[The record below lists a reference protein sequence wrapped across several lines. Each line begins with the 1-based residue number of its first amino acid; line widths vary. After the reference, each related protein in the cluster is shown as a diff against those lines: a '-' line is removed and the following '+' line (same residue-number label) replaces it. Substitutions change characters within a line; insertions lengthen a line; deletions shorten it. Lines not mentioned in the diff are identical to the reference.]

1 MVLEGR
7 DGARCEVQWG
17 MWMSLQQ
24 RLTLFFV
31 LIVILP
37 LAAAGFVVQRV
48 ISDEI
53 GERAIISL
61 RPSLDSTV
69 SIYNNRSEVLVRRV
83 RSAVAGDAFPRL
95 LKQKDGPALDAYLG
109 NQIADS
115 ADIDFLVVLGRDGG
129 VLASS
134 SKPAE
139 FVQGFEVPT
148 MDQIASA
155 PPGAGRGFSR
165 TPAITVRITGVGT
178 VGRLIGGFWIDEGL
192 LSLSGSD
199 TQTDLSVVA
208 DGTVIASTA
217 AVRSP
222 IAVDVDFAGDFDA
235 TIDEPVKAAA
245 TQLENGVGIVA
256 STPAAPIEAS
266 SRRVLTSLLVLLA
279 LALLGTT
286 ALAYLLARLISQPL
300 EELAQGAAA
309 IAEGKFDHRIPV
321 RSRDEVGQLALA
333 FNDMTSRLHDTVGQ
347 LSHSR
352 DQLQRAV
359 RRVGDTLRSTHDMKQ
374 MLESVVNTAA
384 DALEADVA
392 ILWSFTGTREEL
404 YASIARGTDI
414 KELPKLRIA
423 EGVVGFVAERA
434 SSIVIPPPQPVQ
446 GMPKPA
452 RTEPSF
458 PVALVTPLYSQ
469 DRMVAVLALYRTDPR
484 KHFGAEDVEMVNFLT
499 EQCGVAIE
507 NVYLHEEAQRLSLTD
522 GLTGTWNRRF
532 MQMQFRQVL
541 ATATRFDRPFS
552 ILMLDLDNFKQ
563 INDTFGHQRGDEILI
578 EFSRRVK
585 IALREV
591 DTFARYGGEEFIC
604 LLAETD
610 VDGAI
615 TTAEKIRD
623 AIRSEP
629 FGDSAERHISLTV
642 SIGVAS
648 YPQHGE
654 TYASIVESAD
664 QAMYRAKQLGRDRV
678 AVAEK
683 LKLVK

>member
-1 MVLEGR
+1 
-7 DGARCEVQWG
+7 
-17 MWMSLQQ
+17 MSLQQ

-48 ISDEI
+48 IGEEI

-61 RPSLDSTV
+61 RP
-69 SIYNNRSEVLVRRV
+69 
-83 RSAVAGDAFPRL
+83 
-95 LKQKDGPALDAYLG
+95 ALDATVSLYNAQHNVLERRTRAAVADDAFVRLLEARDEAGLEAYLSRQLAG
-109 NQIADS
+109 SPDL
-115 ADIDFLVVLGRDGG
+115 DFLMVVDGDR
-129 VLASS
+129 VVASAAN
-134 SKPAE
+134 PAE
-139 FVQGFEVPT
+139 FVAGFEPPS
-148 MDQIASA
+148 MPQIARA
-155 PPGAGRGFSR
+155 EPGAGEGFTR
-165 TPAITVRITGVGT
+165 TPSISVRIAGVGT
-178 VGRLIGGFWIDEGL
+178 VGRLIGGFWIDRRL
-192 LSLSGSD
+192 LTLSATDS
-199 TQTDLSVVA
+199 QTDLSVVA
-208 DGTVIASTA
+208 GGTIIASMSNLP
-217 AVRSP
+217 RP
-222 IAVDVDFAGDFDA
+222 QPMEVDFADDFDA
-235 TIDEPVKAAA
+235 TLDEPVKAAA

-266 SRRVLTSLLVLLA
+266 SRRVLTSLLVLLG

-309 IAEGKFDHRIPV
+309 IAEGRFDHRIPV

-333 FNDMTSRLHDTVGQ
+333 FNDMTARLHDTVGQ

-359 RRVGDTLRSTHDMKQ
+359 RRVGDTLRATHDMKQ

-384 DALEADVA
+384 DALEADAAV
-392 ILWSFTGTREEL
+392 LWSFTPRRDEL
-404 YASIARGTDI
+404 YGSIARGI
-414 KELPKLRIA
+414 EIEALPRVGVA
-423 EGVVGFVAERA
+423 EGIVGFVAERA
-434 SSIVIPPPQPVQ
+434 SSIVIPPPQPTQ
-446 GMPKPA
+446 GLPRPA
-452 RTEPSF
+452 REEPSF

-484 KHFGAEDVEMVNFLT
+484 KHFTEEDVEMVNFLT

-507 NVYLHEEAQRLSLTD
+507 NVLLHEEAQRLSLTD

-532 MQMQFRQVL
+532 LQMQFRQVL

-552 ILMLDLDNFKQ
+552 VLMLDLDNFKQ
-563 INDTFGHQRGDEILI
+563 INDTFGHQRGDEILV
-578 EFSRRVK
+578 EFSSRVK
-585 IALREV
+585 LALREV

-610 VDGAI
+610 VEGAI

-623 AIRSEP
+623 AIRDDP
-629 FGDSAERHISLTV
+629 FGDSLERQISLTV

-654 TYASIVESAD
+654 TYAALVESAD

-683 LKLVK
+683 LKLVR

>member
-1 MVLEGR
+1 
-7 DGARCEVQWG
+7 
-17 MWMSLQQ
+17 MSLQQ

-48 ISDEI
+48 IGDEI
-53 GERAIISL
+53 GERALISL
-61 RPSLDSTV
+61 RPALDTTV
-69 SIYNNRSEVLVRRV
+69 SLYNSRSEVLVRRV
-83 RSAVAGDAFPRL
+83 RNSVSDDQFPRL
-95 LKQKDGPALDAYLG
+95 LRERDRAGLDAYLSR
-109 NQIADS
+109 QLARS
-115 ADIDFLVVLGRDGG
+115 ADLDFLVVLDGG
-129 VLASS
+129 RVLGSASN
-134 SKPAE
+134 PAN
-139 FVQGFEVPT
+139 FVQGFETPT
-148 MDQIASA
+148 MAEIGRA
-155 PPGAGRGFSR
+155 PAGAGEGFTS
-165 TPAITVRITGVGT
+165 TPPIGVRIAGLGT
-178 VGRLIGGFWIDEGL
+178 VGRLVGGFWIDEEL
-192 LSLSGSD
+192 LSLGGSD
-199 TQTDLSVVA
+199 SATDLSVVA
-208 DGTVIASTA
+208 NGKVIASTA
-217 AVRSP
+217 GIRSP
-222 IAVDVDFAGDFDA
+222 TEMEVDFTDDFDA
-235 TIDEPVKAAA
+235 TLDEPVKAAA
-245 TQLENGVGIVA
+245 TRLENDVGIVA

-266 SRRVLTSLLVLLA
+266 SRRVLTSLLVLLG

-333 FNDMTSRLHDTVGQ
+333 FNDMTARLHDTVGQ

-359 RRVGDTLRSTHDMKQ
+359 RRVGDTLRATHDMKQ

-384 DALEADVA
+384 DAVEADVA
-392 ILWSFTGTREEL
+392 ILWSFTPTRDEL
-404 YASIARGTDI
+404 YGSIARGIDI
-414 KELPKLRIA
+414 DTLPRLGIS
-423 EGVVGFVAERA
+423 EGIVGFVAERA
-434 SSIVIPPPQPVQ
+434 SSMVIPPPQATAGLPR
-446 GMPKPA
+446 PA
-452 RTEPSF
+452 RQEPLF

-484 KHFGAEDVEMVNFLT
+484 KHFGEEDVEMVNFLT

-507 NVYLHEEAQRLSLTD
+507 NVLLHEEAQRLSLTD

-532 MQMQFRQVL
+532 LQMQFRQVL

-563 INDTFGHQRGDEILI
+563 INDTFGHQKGDEILI

-585 IALREV
+585 LALREV

-623 AIRSEP
+623 AIRSEA
-629 FGDSAERHISLTV
+629 FGDSPERQVSLTV

-648 YPQHGE
+648 YPHHGE
-654 TYASIVESAD
+654 TYAALVESAD

-683 LKLVK
+683 LKLVR

>member
-1 MVLEGR
+1 
-7 DGARCEVQWG
+7 
-17 MWMSLQQ
+17 MSLQQ

-48 ISDEI
+48 IGEEI

-61 RPSLDSTV
+61 RPALDATV
-69 SIYNNRSEVLVRRV
+69 SVYNDRAEALVRRT
-83 RSAVAGDAFPRL
+83 RSAVADDTFPRL
-95 LKQKDGPALDAYLG
+95 LSRGDRASLDNYLARQLAG
-109 NQIADS
+109 TTDL
-115 ADIDFLVVLGRDGG
+115 DFLIVVDGG
-129 VLASS
+129 RVVGSAAA
-134 SKPAE
+134 PGQ
-139 FVQGFEVPT
+139 FVQGFEPPSIA
-148 MDQIASA
+148 QIADA
-155 PPGAGRGFSR
+155 QPGAGRGFAR
-165 TPAITVRITGVGT
+165 TPPIGVRIAGVGS
-178 VGRLIGGFWIDEGL
+178 VGRLIGGFWIDQRL
-192 LSLSGSD
+192 LTLTGAD
-199 TQTDLSVVA
+199 TATALSVVA
-208 DGTVIASTA
+208 QGQVIASTA
-217 AVRSP
+217 AVGGPAP
-222 IAVDVDFAGDFDA
+222 IDVDFDENFDA
-235 TIDEPVKAAA
+235 TLNEPVKAAA
-245 TQLENGVGIVA
+245 THLENGVGIMA

-266 SRRVLTSLLVLLA
+266 SRRVLTSLLVLLG

-286 ALAYLLARLISQPL
+286 ALAYLLARLISRPL

-333 FNDMTSRLHDTVGQ
+333 FNDMTARLHDTVGQ

-359 RRVGDTLRSTHDMKQ
+359 RRVGDTLRATHDMKQ

-392 ILWSFTGTREEL
+392 ILWSFTPTRTEL
-404 YASIARGTDI
+404 YGSIARGIDI
-414 KELPKLRIA
+414 DALPRLGIA

-434 SSIVIPPPQPVQ
+434 SSVVIPPPEPVR
-446 GMPKPA
+446 GLPRPA
-452 RTEPSF
+452 RQEPSF

-484 KHFGAEDVEMVNFLT
+484 KHFTGEDVEMVNFLT

-507 NVYLHEEAQRLSLTD
+507 NVLLHEEAQRLSLTD

-532 MQMQFRQVL
+532 LQMQFRQVL

-563 INDTFGHQRGDEILI
+563 INDTFGHQKGDEILV
-578 EFSRRVK
+578 EFARRVK
-585 IALREV
+585 LALREV

-623 AIRSEP
+623 AIRNEA
-629 FGDSAERHISLTV
+629 FGDSPERRISLTV
-642 SIGVAS
+642 SIGVAV

-654 TYASIVESAD
+654 TYAALVESAD

-683 LKLVK
+683 LKLVR

>member
-1 MVLEGR
+1 
-7 DGARCEVQWG
+7 
-17 MWMSLQQ
+17 MSLQQ

-48 ISDEI
+48 IGDEI

-61 RPSLDSTV
+61 RPALDSTV
-69 SIYNNRSEVLVRRV
+69 SLYNSRADALVKRV
-83 RSAVAGDAFPRL
+83 RSSVSDNSFPRL
-95 LKQKDGPALDAYLG
+95 LKDKDGPALDAYLNRQLTG
-109 NQIADS
+109 ATDV
-115 ADIDFLVVLGRDGG
+115 DFLLVTDGDGG
-129 VLASS
+129 VIASAS
-134 SKPAE
+134 NDPD

-148 MDQIASA
+148 MEAIVKS
-155 PPGAGRGFSR
+155 GAGTGTGFTR
-165 TPAITVRITGVGT
+165 TPAILVRIAGVGN
-178 VGRLIGGFWIDEGL
+178 VGRLIGGFWIDGEL
-192 LSLSGSD
+192 LGLSGTDDDS
-199 TQTDLSVVA
+199 DLSVVA
-208 DGTVIASTA
+208 NGTIIASTA
-217 AVRSP
+217 ALAEP
-222 IAVDVDFAGDFDA
+222 AQIEVDFTEDFTT

-245 TQLENGVGIVA
+245 TQIDDGIGIVA
-256 STPAAPIEAS
+256 STPSAPIEAS

-279 LALLGTT
+279 LALIGTT

-309 IAEGKFDHRIPV
+309 IAEGKFDYRIPV

-333 FNDMTSRLHDTVGQ
+333 FNDMTARLHDTVGE

-392 ILWSFTGTREEL
+392 ILWSFSPRSRDEL
-404 YASIARGTDI
+404 YASIARGI
-414 KELPKLRIA
+414 ELDTLPRLQVS
-423 EGVVGFVAERA
+423 EGQVGFVAERA
-434 SSIVIPPPQPVQ
+434 SAIVIPPPHGTQ
-446 GMPKPA
+446 GMPRPA
-452 RTEPSF
+452 RNEPTF

-484 KHFGAEDVEMVNFLT
+484 KHFGDEDVEMVNFLA

-507 NVYLHEEAQRLSLTD
+507 NVLLHEEAQRLSLTD

-541 ATATRFDRPFS
+541 ATATRFGRPFS

-563 INDTFGHQRGDEILI
+563 INDTFGHTRGDEILV
-578 EFSRRVK
+578 EFAERVK
-585 IALREV
+585 LALREV

-610 VDGAI
+610 MMGAI
-615 TTAEKIRD
+615 TTAEKIRE
-623 AIRSEP
+623 AIGVEP
-629 FGDSAERHISLTV
+629 FGDAPERQVSLTV
-642 SIGVAS
+642 SIGIAS
-648 YPQHGE
+648 YPEHGE
-654 TYASIVESAD
+654 SYAALVESAD
-664 QAMYRAKQLGRDRV
+664 QAMYRAKQLGRNRV
-678 AVAEK
+678 TVAEK
-683 LKLVK
+683 LKLVR

>member
-1 MVLEGR
+1 
-7 DGARCEVQWG
+7 
-17 MWMSLQQ
+17 MSLQQ

-48 ISDEI
+48 IGDEI

-61 RPSLDSTV
+61 RPALDSTV
-69 SIYNNRSEVLVRRV
+69 SLYNSRSQVLVKRV
-83 RSAVAGDAFPRL
+83 RTSVADDAFPRL
-95 LKQKDGPALDAYLG
+95 LRDKNGPALDAYL
-109 NQIADS
+109 NRRLAASPDV
-115 ADIDFLVVLGRDGG
+115 DFLIVTDGDGQVLGSAANDP
-129 VLASS
+129 S
-134 SKPAE
+134 
-139 FVQGFEVPT
+139 FVQGFEPPT
-148 MDQIASA
+148 TDEIVAT
-155 PPGAGRGFSR
+155 GAGTGTGFTR
-165 TPAITVRITGVGT
+165 TPAILVRIAGVGN
-178 VGRLIGGFWIDEGL
+178 VGRLIGGFWIDGEL
-192 LSLSGSD
+192 LGLSGTDDDS
-199 TQTDLSVVA
+199 DLSVVA

-217 AVRSP
+217 SLGEPVQ
-222 IAVDVDFAGDFDA
+222 IDVDFTDDFS
-235 TIDEPVKAAA
+235 TNLDEPVEAAA
-245 TQLENGVGIVA
+245 TQLDGGVGIVA
-256 STPAAPIEAS
+256 TTPSAPIEAS
-266 SRRVLTSLLVLLA
+266 SQRVLTSLLVLLA
-279 LALLGTT
+279 LALVGTT

-309 IAEGKFDHRIPV
+309 IAEGKFDYRIPV

-333 FNDMTSRLHDTVGQ
+333 FNDMTARLHDTVGE

-392 ILWSFTGTREEL
+392 ILWSFSPRSRDEL
-404 YASIARGTDI
+404 YASIARGIDLDT
-414 KELPKLRIA
+414 LPRLQVS
-423 EGVVGFVAERA
+423 EGQVGFVAERA
-434 SSIVIPPPQPVQ
+434 SAIVIPPPHGTQ
-446 GMPKPA
+446 GMPRPA
-452 RTEPSF
+452 RNEPAF

-484 KHFGAEDVEMVNFLT
+484 KHFGDEDIEMVNFLA

-507 NVYLHEEAQRLSLTD
+507 NVLLHEEAQRLSLTD

-541 ATATRFDRPFS
+541 ATATRFGRPFS

-563 INDTFGHQRGDEILI
+563 INDTFGHTRGDEILV
-578 EFSRRVK
+578 EFAERVK
-585 IALREV
+585 LALREV

-610 VDGAI
+610 MMGAI
-615 TTAEKIRD
+615 TTAEKIRE
-623 AIRSEP
+623 AIGAEP
-629 FGDSAERHISLTV
+629 FGDAPERQVSLTV
-642 SIGVAS
+642 SIGIAS
-648 YPQHGE
+648 YPEHGE
-654 TYASIVESAD
+654 SYAALVESAD

-678 AVAEK
+678 TVAEK
-683 LKLVK
+683 LKLVR

>member
-1 MVLEGR
+1 
-7 DGARCEVQWG
+7 
-17 MWMSLQQ
+17 MSLQQ

-48 ISDEI
+48 IGDEI

-61 RPSLDSTV
+61 RPALDATV
-69 SIYNNRSEVLVRRV
+69 SLYNSRSEVLVRRV
-83 RSAVAGDAFPRL
+83 RTSVGDDAFPRL
-95 LKQKDGPALDAYLG
+95 LEAEDRAGLDLYLARR
-109 NQIADS
+109 IAQS
-115 ADIDFLVVLGRDGG
+115 TDIDFLLVVDSHGDIMGS
-129 VLASS
+129 A
-134 SKPAE
+134 SKPGN
-139 FVQGFEVPT
+139 FVQGFDQPT
-148 MDQIASA
+148 MPEIARA
-155 PPGAGRGFSR
+155 DPGAGKGFTR
-165 TPAITVRITGVGT
+165 TQPILVRIAGVGS
-178 VGRLIGGFWIDEGL
+178 VGRLIGGFWLDERML
-192 LSLSGSD
+192 TVSASD
-199 TQTDLSVVA
+199 SETDLSIVANGLVV
-208 DGTVIASTA
+208 ASTA
-217 AVRSP
+217 PLGAPVQ
-222 IAVDVDFAGDFDA
+222 IEVDFAGDFST
-235 TIDEPVKAAA
+235 TIDEKVKAAA

-266 SRRVLTSLLVLLA
+266 SRRVLTSLLVLLG

-333 FNDMTSRLHDTVGQ
+333 FNDMTARLHDTVGQ

-359 RRVGDTLRSTHDMKQ
+359 RRVGDTLRATHDMKQ

-384 DALEADVA
+384 DALESEVA
-392 ILWSFTGTREEL
+392 ILWSFTPTRNEV
-404 YASIARGTDI
+404 YPSIARGIDI
-414 KELPKLRIA
+414 NELPRLRVT

-434 SSIVIPPPQPVQ
+434 SSIVIPPPHGTQ
-446 GMPKPA
+446 GMPRPA
-452 RTEPSF
+452 RDEPSF

-484 KHFGAEDVEMVNFLT
+484 KHFVEEDVEMVNFLT

-507 NVYLHEEAQRLSLTD
+507 NVLLHEEAQRLSLTD

-541 ATATRFDRPFS
+541 ATATRFERPFS

-563 INDTFGHQRGDEILI
+563 VNDTFGHQKGDEILV
-578 EFSRRVK
+578 EFSTRVK

-610 VDGAI
+610 VNGAI
-615 TTAEKIRD
+615 TTAEKIRE
-623 AIRSEP
+623 AIKGEP
-629 FGDSAERHISLTV
+629 FGESPDRQVSLTV

-648 YPQHGE
+648 YPEHGE
-654 TYASIVESAD
+654 TYASLVESAD
-664 QAMYRAKQLGRDRV
+664 QAMYRAKQLGRDRI

-683 LKLVK
+683 LKLVR

>member
-1 MVLEGR
+1 
-7 DGARCEVQWG
+7 
-17 MWMSLQQ
+17 MSLQQ

-48 ISDEI
+48 IGDEI
-53 GERAIISL
+53 GERATISL
-61 RPSLDSTV
+61 RPALDATV
-69 SIYNNRSEVLVRRV
+69 SLYNSRSDVLINRV
-83 RSAVAGDAFPRL
+83 RSSVGDDAFPRL
-95 LKQKDGPALDAYLG
+95 LREKNGPALDGYLRRQLA
-109 NQIADS
+109 NSTDL
-115 ADIDFLVVLGRDGG
+115 DFLIVIDGKEQVMG
-129 VLASS
+129 SAYKV
-134 SKPAE
+134 PD
-139 FVQGFEVPT
+139 FVEGFEPAT
-148 MDQIASA
+148 MPEVVRSG
-155 PPGAGRGFSR
+155 PGTGSGFTR
-165 TPAITVRITGVGT
+165 TPPILVRIAGVGT
-178 VGRLIGGFWIDEGL
+178 VGRLIGGFWIDGEL
-192 LSLSGSD
+192 LSLSGTDDDS
-199 TQTDLSVVA
+199 DLSVVSN
-208 DGTVIASTA
+208 GTVIASTA
-217 AVRSP
+217 GIGGPVE
-222 IAVDVDFAGDFDA
+222 IDIDFTDDFDT

-245 TQLENGVGIVA
+245 TQLDDGVGIVA
-256 STPAAPIEAS
+256 STPLAPIEAS
-266 SRRVLTSLLVLLA
+266 SRRVLTSLLVLLG
-279 LALLGTT
+279 LALIGTT

-309 IAEGKFDHRIPV
+309 IAEGKFDYRIPV

-333 FNDMTSRLHDTVGQ
+333 FNDMTARLHDTVGQ

-392 ILWSFTGTREEL
+392 ILWSFTPARRDEL
-404 YASIARGTDI
+404 YASIARGIDLDT
-414 KELPKLRIA
+414 LPKLEVS
-423 EGVVGFVAERA
+423 EGLVGFVAERA
-434 SSIVIPPPQPVQ
+434 NAIVIPPPHGTQ
-446 GMPKPA
+446 GMPRPA
-452 RTEPSF
+452 RHEPSF

-484 KHFGAEDVEMVNFLT
+484 KHFGEEDVEMVNFLA

-507 NVYLHEEAQRLSLTD
+507 NVLLHEEAQRLSLTD

-541 ATATRFDRPFS
+541 ATATRFGRPFS

-563 INDTFGHQRGDEILI
+563 INDTFGHQKGDEILV
-578 EFSRRVK
+578 EFAERVK
-585 IALREV
+585 LALREV

-610 VDGAI
+610 MMGAI

-623 AIRSEP
+623 AISEQP
-629 FGDSAERHISLTV
+629 FGDAPERHVSLTV
-642 SIGVAS
+642 SIGIAS
-648 YPQHGE
+648 YPEHGE
-654 TYASIVESAD
+654 TYAALVESAD

-678 AVAEK
+678 TVAEK
-683 LKLVK
+683 LKLVR

>member
-1 MVLEGR
+1 
-7 DGARCEVQWG
+7 
-17 MWMSLQQ
+17 MSLQQ

-48 ISDEI
+48 IGDEI

-61 RPSLDSTV
+61 RPALDATV
-69 SIYNNRSEVLVRRV
+69 SIYNARFDVLDRRV
-83 RSAVAGDAFPRL
+83 RSAVADDTFPRL
-95 LKQKDGPALDAYLG
+95 LRDKDRAGLDAYLSR
-109 NQIADS
+109 QLADT
-115 ADIDFLVVLGRDGG
+115 ADVDFLMVVDGG
-129 VLASS
+129 RVVGSAAN
-134 SKPAE
+134 PAN
-139 FVQGFEVPT
+139 FVQGFEVPS
-148 MDQIASA
+148 MAQIARA
-155 PPGAGRGFSR
+155 QPGAGRGFTR
-165 TPAITVRITGVGT
+165 TPAIAVRIAGVGT
-178 VGRLIGGFWIDEGL
+178 VGSLIGGFWIDERL
-192 LSLSGSD
+192 LTLSGTDSA
-199 TQTDLSVVA
+199 TDLSVVA

-222 IAVDVDFAGDFDA
+222 VGMDVDFTDDFTA
-235 TIDEPVKAAA
+235 TLDERVKAAA
-245 TQLENGVGIVA
+245 TELENGVGIVA
-256 STPAAPIEAS
+256 STPAAPFEAS
-266 SRRVLTSLLVLLA
+266 SRRVLTSLLVLLG

-333 FNDMTSRLHDTVGQ
+333 FNDMTARLHDTVGQ

-359 RRVGDTLRSTHDMKQ
+359 RRVGDTLRATHDMKQ

-392 ILWSFTGTREEL
+392 ILWSFTPTRDEL
-404 YASIARGTDI
+404 YGSIARGIDI
-414 KELPKLRIA
+414 DALPRLGIA

-434 SSIVIPPPQPVQ
+434 SSIVIPPPHGTQ
-446 GMPKPA
+446 GLPRPA
-452 RTEPSF
+452 RHEPSF

-484 KHFGAEDVEMVNFLT
+484 KHFGDEDVEMVNFLA

-507 NVYLHEEAQRLSLTD
+507 NVLLHEEAQRLSLTD

-532 MQMQFRQVL
+532 LQMQFRQVL

-563 INDTFGHQRGDEILI
+563 INDTFGHQKGDEILI

-585 IALREV
+585 LALREV
-591 DTFARYGGEEFIC
+591 DTFARYGGEEFIS

-629 FGDSAERHISLTV
+629 FGETPERHVSLTV

-654 TYASIVESAD
+654 TYAALVESAD

-683 LKLVK
+683 LKLVR

>member
-1 MVLEGR
+1 
-7 DGARCEVQWG
+7 
-17 MWMSLQQ
+17 MSLQQ

-48 ISDEI
+48 IGDEI

-61 RPSLDSTV
+61 RPSLDATV
-69 SIYNNRSEVLVRRV
+69 SLYNSRTDVLDRRV

-95 LKQKDGPALDAYLG
+95 LQAEDQAGLDAYLDR
-109 NQIADS
+109 QVAQSTDL
-115 ADIDFLVVLGRDGG
+115 DFLIVVGSGG
-129 VLASS
+129 EIIGSASR
-134 SKPAE
+134 PAN
-139 FVQGFEVPT
+139 FVQGFEAPT
-148 MDQIASA
+148 PEEIAQA
-155 PPGAGRGFSR
+155 EVGAGRGFTR
-165 TPAITVRITGVGT
+165 TPPILVRIAGVGS
-178 VGRLIGGFWIDEGL
+178 VGRLIGGFWIDERL
-192 LSLSGSD
+192 LTLSAADSE
-199 TQTDLSVVA
+199 TDLSVVA
-208 DGTVIASTA
+208 NGTVVASTA
-217 AVRSP
+217 PLGAPVQ
-222 IAVDVDFAGDFDA
+222 VEVDFADDFST

-256 STPAAPIEAS
+256 STPSAPIEAS
-266 SRRVLTSLLVLLA
+266 SQRVLTSLLVLLG

-333 FNDMTSRLHDTVGQ
+333 FNDMTARLHDTVGQ

-359 RRVGDTLRSTHDMKQ
+359 RRVGDTLRATHDMKQ

-392 ILWSFTGTREEL
+392 VLWSFTPPRDEV
-404 YASIARGTDI
+404 YPSIARGIDI
-414 KELPKLRIA
+414 EGLPRLRVT

-434 SSIVIPPPQPVQ
+434 SSIVIPPPHGTQ
-446 GMPKPA
+446 GMPRPA
-452 RTEPSF
+452 RNEPSF

-484 KHFGAEDVEMVNFLT
+484 KHFVEEDVEMVNFLT

-507 NVYLHEEAQRLSLTD
+507 NVLLHEEAQRLSLTD

-541 ATATRFDRPFS
+541 ATATRFERPFS

-563 INDTFGHQRGDEILI
+563 INDTFGHQKGDEILV
-578 EFSRRVK
+578 EFSTRVK

-610 VDGAI
+610 VNGAI
-615 TTAEKIRD
+615 TTAEKIRE
-623 AIRSEP
+623 AIKSEP
-629 FGDSAERHISLTV
+629 FGDSPDRHVSLTV
-642 SIGVAS
+642 SIGVAC
-648 YPQHGE
+648 YPEHGE
-654 TYASIVESAD
+654 SYAALVESAD
-664 QAMYRAKQLGRDRV
+664 QAMYRAKQLGRDRI

-683 LKLVK
+683 LKLVR

>member
-1 MVLEGR
+1 
-7 DGARCEVQWG
+7 
-17 MWMSLQQ
+17 MSLQQ

-37 LAAAGFVVQRV
+37 LGAAGFVVQRV
-48 ISDEI
+48 IGDEI

-61 RPSLDSTV
+61 RPALDSAV
-69 SIYNNRSEVLVRRV
+69 SVYNSRSEVLVKRV
-83 RSAVAGDAFPRL
+83 RGAVADDRFPRL
-95 LKQKDGPALDAYLG
+95 LRERDRSGLDAYLQRQLVG
-109 NQIADS
+109 S
-115 ADIDFLVVLGRDGG
+115 AGIDFLMVLDGNRVIG
-129 VLASS
+129 SAA
-134 SKPAE
+134 KPGN
-139 FVQGFEVPT
+139 FVQGFEPPS
-148 MDQIASA
+148 MAAIARSPA
-155 PPGAGRGFSR
+155 GAGRGFTR
-165 TPAITVRITGVGT
+165 TLPISVRIAGVGT
-178 VGRLIGGFWIDEGL
+178 VGRLIGGFWIDQRL
-192 LSLSGSD
+192 LALSGRD
-199 TQTDLSVVA
+199 AATDLSVVA
-208 DGTVIASTA
+208 DGSVIASTSA
-217 AVRSP
+217 LRSP
-222 IAVDVDFAGDFDA
+222 VTLDADFTEDFDA
-235 TIDEPVKAAA
+235 SLDEPVKAAA
-245 TQLENGVGIVA
+245 TQLENGVGIMA

-266 SRRVLTSLLVLLA
+266 SQRISISLLVLLG

-286 ALAYLLARLISQPL
+286 ALAYLLARFISQPL

-309 IAEGKFDHRIPV
+309 IADGKFDHRIPV

-333 FNDMTSRLHDTVGQ
+333 FNDMTARLHDTVGE

-359 RRVGDTLRSTHDMKQ
+359 RRVGDTLRATHDMKQ

-384 DALEADVA
+384 DAVEADVA
-392 ILWSFTGTREEL
+392 ILWSFTPTRDEL
-404 YASIARGTDI
+404 YGSIARGIEIDA
-414 KELPKLRIA
+414 LPRLGIA
-423 EGVVGFVAERA
+423 EGIVGFVAERA
-434 SSIVIPPPQPVQ
+434 SSIVIPPPQATMGLPR
-446 GMPKPA
+446 PA
-452 RTEPSF
+452 RQEPSF

-484 KHFGAEDVEMVNFLT
+484 KHFSEEDVEMVNFLT

-507 NVYLHEEAQRLSLTD
+507 NVLLHEEAQRLSLTD

-563 INDTFGHQRGDEILI
+563 INDTFGHQKGDEILV

-585 IALREV
+585 LALREV

-629 FGDSAERHISLTV
+629 FGDSPERQVSLTV

-648 YPQHGE
+648 YSQHGD
-654 TYASIVESAD
+654 TYAALVESAD
-664 QAMYRAKQLGRDRV
+664 QAMYRAKQLGRDRI

-683 LKLVK
+683 LKLVR